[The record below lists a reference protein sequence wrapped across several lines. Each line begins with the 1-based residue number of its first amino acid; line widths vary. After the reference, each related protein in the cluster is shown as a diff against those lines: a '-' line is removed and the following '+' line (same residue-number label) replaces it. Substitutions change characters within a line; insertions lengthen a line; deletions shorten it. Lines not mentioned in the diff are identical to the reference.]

1 MRSFGKYRVNPM
13 KQSILGIAPGFA
25 SVPKVKDFEEAGLT
39 ISTDRHEVKMRRLSS
54 TSVRRSKYAL
64 TVTRCN

>member
-39 ISTDRHEVKMRRLSS
+39 ISTDRHEDLK
-54 TSVRRSKYAL
+54 TSLDNFNAVMPIPIAA
-64 TVTRCN
+64 